1 VRHELK
7 DFLSTMLTEKLLQMY
22 NKIDEAVKIEEV
34 MHVNSPEILEA
45 RYKEHSTENQKLWNV
60 ALCKST

>member
-1 VRHELK
+1 
-7 DFLSTMLTEKLLQMY
+7 MLTEKLLQMY

-45 RYKEHSTENQKLWNV
+45 RYKEHSTANQKLWNV